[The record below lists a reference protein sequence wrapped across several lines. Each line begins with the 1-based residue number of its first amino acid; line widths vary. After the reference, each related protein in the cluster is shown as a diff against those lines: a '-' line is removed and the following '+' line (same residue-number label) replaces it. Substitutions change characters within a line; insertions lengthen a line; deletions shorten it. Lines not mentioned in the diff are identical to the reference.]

1 MEATDKR
8 DAYVEVI
15 TTVDSNGNKPAGAS
29 GSEKFET
36 AEKFDDEAKVL
47 YTFSES
53 EDEIQSVVLAEEATG
68 TRLPLKGTVL
78 ISVSDRDKPEALQV
92 ARAFKQLGFELLA
105 TGGTYEMLKKNGV
118 EAEKVKKIYE
128 GSPNI
133 ADLIGEKKI
142 DLIINTPIGKQS
154 AHDDSYIRKAAI
166 KNRICYMTTMAAA
179 QASVQG
185 IRAVLEKG
193 MESVRSLQEYQA
205 NP

>member
-1 MEATDKR
+1 
-8 DAYVEVI
+8 
-15 TTVDSNGNKPAGAS
+15 
-29 GSEKFET
+29 
-36 AEKFDDEAKVL
+36 
-47 YTFSES
+47 
-53 EDEIQSVVLAEEATG
+53 
-68 TRLPLKGTVL
+68 
-78 ISVSDRDKPEALQV
+78 
-92 ARAFKQLGFELLA
+92 
-105 TGGTYEMLKKNGV
+105 MLKKNGV
-118 EAEKVKKIYE
+118 GAEKVKKIYE